1 LKGKTARSDC
11 PRARVCV
18 CARARA
24 REGKATSITDT
35 WFSVPSFLHLFLNR
49 RSSLALAAAKG
60 PTAVGTAKGHA
71 SKPSASSYF
80 SQQSSAP
87 RSSQSSVAASQ
98 AAPPVIRR
106 MESDARSI
114 SSANTTFSAVSSLHP
129 GASVPPPPLPSN
141 SASFAPANGQIRSNQ
156 PPPVRVRVFIDHPTT
171 EPLYVTVN
179 PGTETLRSFKHK
191 ILKTD
196 NERFI
201 QFRQARRPPVETR
214 WDISD
219 SPFDDPK
226 ATGFDLDERIQL
238 FRVSVNWLVVSK
250 TKRAFEKTRT
260 FTSILSCCPSTPILA
275 ADPNSLLDL
284 GALFPPSA
292 EAAEAR
298 LKGLIE
304 IVVRVTPRQSIP
316 LLVSYSDMPDH
327 PVVVDVERGMTVR
340 DLKESIGEARTLI
353 VRPVGGVQNGLENS
367 DFYLFKVG
375 REFLFASSRL
385 IPATD
390 APSFRF

>member
-1 LKGKTARSDC
+1 MPSC
-11 PRARVCV
+11 PPAV
-18 CARARA
+18 
-24 REGKATSITDT
+24 KS
-35 WFSVPSFLHLFLNR
+35 
-49 RSSLALAAAKG
+49 AAKG
-60 PTAVGTAKGHA
+60 HS

-80 SQQSSAP
+80 SSASSAGQ
-87 RSSQSSVAASQ
+87 RSSQSSAAQ
-98 AAPPVIRR
+98 PAPQQ
-106 MESDARSI
+106 SKQKDWDARSA

-141 SASFAPANGQIRSNQ
+141 SASFAPANGQIRPNQ
-156 PPPVRVRVFIDHPTT
+156 PPPIRVRVFIDHPTT
-171 EPLYVTVN
+171 EPLYVTVI
-179 PGTETLRSFKHK
+179 PGVETLRSFKHK

-250 TKRAFEKTRT
+250 TKRAFEKQRT
-260 FTSILSCCPSTPILA
+260 FTSILSCCPSTSIIA
-275 ADPNSLLDL
+275 QDPNSLLDL
-284 GALFPPSA
+284 AALFPPSA

-304 IVVRVTPRQSIP
+304 IVVRITPRQSIP
-316 LLVSYSDMPDH
+316 VLVSYSDMPDH

-353 VRPVGGVQNGLENS
+353 VRPVGGVQAGLENE
-367 DFYLFKVG
+367 DFYLFKVRVG
-375 REFLFASSRL
+375 SPSSLLRL
-385 IPATD
+385 PLV
-390 APSFRF
+390 R